1 MSRSHRHSPFSAFN
15 KNLSEAREKRIWHK
29 KLRAAERTKMLM
41 LVRDPD
47 CWEEYFST
55 LPIEVSDEWSMLK
68 EDHHFSKKLA
78 YLTWLKN
85 GKARLK
91 NNDPEWFWLYLKHYF
106 K

>member
-1 MSRSHRHSPFSAFN
+1 MAQ
-15 KNLSEAREKRIWHK
+15 
-29 KLRAAERTKMLM
+29 KLRAAERTKMLKF
-41 LVRDPD
+41 VRDPD
-47 CWEEYFST
+47 YWEEYFST
-55 LPIEVSDEWSMLK
+55 LPIEVSDEWVMLK

-91 NNDPEWFWLYLKHYF
+91 NDDPKWFWLYLKHYF

>member
-15 KNLSEAREKRIWHK
+15 KNLSEAQEKRIWHK
-29 KLRAAERTKMLM
+29 KLRAAERTKMLKF
-41 LVRDPD
+41 VRDPD
-47 CWEEYFST
+47 YWEEYFST
-55 LPIEVSDEWSMLK
+55 LPIEVSDEWGMLK

-91 NNDPEWFWLYLKHYF
+91 NDDPKWFGLYLKHYF